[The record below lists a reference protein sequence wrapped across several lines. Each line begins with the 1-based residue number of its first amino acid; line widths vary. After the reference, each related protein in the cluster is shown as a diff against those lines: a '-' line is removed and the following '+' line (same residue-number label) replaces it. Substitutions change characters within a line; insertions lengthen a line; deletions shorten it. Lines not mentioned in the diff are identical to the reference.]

1 MDHQEKQEM
10 LAELEKGRRE
20 LLEALRGVT
29 EEAAASCPAPGRWSV
44 LECVEHVAAVEDY
57 LFGQI
62 GASSAAAAPSADR
75 RREKLIPVRA
85 ADRRFRVEAPDVAK
99 PAGRFATL
107 EAATARFLAG
117 RERTLHF
124 VEECSD
130 DLRARL
136 TTHPILGTVNCWET
150 LLLMAA
156 HPIRHVAQI
165 REALGEGVTARR
177 GGGDFPSL

>member
-1 MDHQEKQEM
+1 MDHREKQEM

-20 LLEALRGVT
+20 LLEALSGMT
-29 EEAAASCPAPGRWSV
+29 EEAAACRPAPGRWSV
-44 LECVEHVAAVEDY
+44 LECVEHVAVVEDY

-62 GASSAAAAPSADR
+62 GASWATAAPADDR

-85 ADRRFRVEAPDVAK
+85 ADRHFRIEAPDAAK

-107 EAATARFLAG
+107 EAATEHFLAG
-117 RERTLHF
+117 RERTIHF
-124 VEECSD
+124 VEECGD

-156 HPIRHVAQI
+156 HPIRHAGQI
-165 REALGEGVTARR
+165 REALGEGEAAR
-177 GGGDFPSL
+177 GGGADFPSL

>member
-1 MDHQEKQEM
+1 MEHREIQEM
-10 LAELEKGRRE
+10 LAELDKGRQE

-29 EEAAASCPAPGRWSV
+29 EEAASFRPGPGRWSV
-44 LECVEHVAAVEDY
+44 LECVEHVVVVEDY

-62 GASSAAAAPSADR
+62 GASSATAVPADDR

-85 ADRRFRVEAPDVAK
+85 TDRRFRIESPDVSK
-99 PAGRFATL
+99 PTGRFATL
-107 EAATARFLAG
+107 EAATERFLAG
-117 RERTLHF
+117 RQRTIHF
-124 VEECSD
+124 VEECGD

-156 HPIRHVAQI
+156 HPRRHAAQI
-165 REALGEGVTARR
+165 RETLGEGVAAR
-177 GGGDFPSL
+177 GGAWGS